1 MDDKVNQNMTREEI
15 INIVSKRILELKK
28 ENNFSLS
35 IDYFKQIHSYLFTG
49 IYSFAGEFRKD
60 NLFKKE
66 YVLNE
71 ETIFYS
77 NYQNINTYLK
87 YDLDEEKNY
96 NYNNKDIDKII
107 KHISKFVSN
116 IWQVHPFLE
125 GNTRTVM
132 VFIIN
137 YLKELGYEINNQIF
151 KQNFTY
157 FRNALVLSNYY
168 EGNKIVSDMSYLNK
182 FFENLILGKNEI
194 LDIEDFKIGRRS
206 R

>member
-1 MDDKVNQNMTREEI
+1 MDDKVNQNMTREEVI
-15 INIVSKRILELKK
+15 TIVSQRILELTK
-28 ENNFSLS
+28 EDNFSLS
-35 IDYFKQIHSYLFTG
+35 INYLKQIHNYLFTG
-49 IYSFAGEFRKD
+49 IYTFAGEFRKD

-66 YVLNE
+66 YILNE
-71 ETIFYS
+71 ETIFYT
-77 NYQNINTYLK
+77 NYQSINTYLK
-87 YDLDEEKNY
+87 YDLEEEKNY
-96 NYNNKDIDKII
+96 SYKNKDIDKII
-107 KHISKFVSN
+107 KHISKFTSN

-137 YLKELGYEINNQIF
+137 YLKKLGYEIDNQVF

-168 EGNKIVSDMSYLNK
+168 KDNKIVSDISYLNK

-194 LDIEDFKIGRRS
+194 LDIEDFKIERRS

>member
-1 MDDKVNQNMTREEI
+1 MDDKVNQNMTREEVI
-15 INIVSKRILELKK
+15 AIVSQRILELEK
-28 ENNFSLS
+28 EDNFSLS
-35 IDYFKQIHSYLFTG
+35 IIYLKLIHRYLFTD
-49 IYSFAGEFRKD
+49 IYSFAGEFRQD

-66 YVLNE
+66 YILNE
-71 ETIFYS
+71 ETIYYT

-87 YDLDEEKNY
+87 YDLEEEKNY
-96 NYNNKDIDKII
+96 SYKNKDTDKII
-107 KHISKFVSN
+107 KHISKFTSN

-137 YLKELGYEINNQIF
+137 YLKKLGYEIDNQVF

-157 FRNALVLSNYY
+157 FRNALVLSNCY

-194 LDIEDFKIGRRS
+194 LDIEDFKIERRS

>member
-15 INIVSKRILELKK
+15 IAIVGQRILEWEQ

-35 IDYFKQIHSYLFTG
+35 IEYLKQIHKYLFTD

-66 YVLNE
+66 YILNE
-71 ETIFYS
+71 ETIFYT
-77 NYQNINTYLK
+77 NYQNINNYLK
-87 YDLDEEKNY
+87 YDLEEEKNY
-96 NYNNKDIDKII
+96 SYKNKDIDKII
-107 KHISKFVSN
+107 KHISKFISN

-137 YLKELGYEINNQIF
+137 YLKKLGYEIDNQIF

-168 EGNKIVSDMSYLNK
+168 EGNKILSDMSYLNK
-182 FFENLILGKNEI
+182 FFENIILGKNEI
-194 LDIEDFKIGRRS
+194 LDIEDFKIERRS